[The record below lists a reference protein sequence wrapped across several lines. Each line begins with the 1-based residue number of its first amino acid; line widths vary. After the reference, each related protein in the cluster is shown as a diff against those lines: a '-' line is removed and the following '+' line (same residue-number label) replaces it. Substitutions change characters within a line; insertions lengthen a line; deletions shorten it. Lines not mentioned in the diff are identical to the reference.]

1 MGEVQARSWMLAG
14 TSAGG
19 ATPSE
24 AASLVD
30 QRGVGI
36 SRTRA

>member
-1 MGEVQARSWMLAG
+1 MGEDQARSWIVAG
-14 TSAGG
+14 TLSGG
-19 ATPSE
+19 AILSSF
-24 AASLVD
+24 AWIVV